1 MSITGFAAGYFHIN
15 WGQDV
20 GVELE
25 YGIQTALMGG
35 AFLLLIVPLTI
46 FGHKI
51 RDLQGH
57 LKFVTN

>member
-1 MSITGFAAGYFHIN
+1 M
-15 WGQDV
+15 

-25 YGIQTALMGG
+25 YGIQTAVMGG

-46 FGHKI
+46 FGQKLRI
-51 RDLQGH
+51 LQGH